1 MLLDGHFKSESHIRD
16 KWGKSNPPGQYAETP
31 GRAARGSLGPGL
43 GLYGGSVRDGE
54 SLADLL
60 PAVASSR
67 PDETALIFEDSR
79 LTWAELDAAVERVA
93 AVLRATGLGPGER
106 VAISLGSTPDFVA
119 ALHGILRAGLVAVPT
134 NPGYTARE
142 MAHVLGDSGARVL
155 IARATALPTVRQLR
169 AELPALMY
177 VWVVGDGP
185 NASTELEHAAG
196 ESAFPAPF
204 EMTPSGPGDES
215 SDRVPGSGEDLAVL
229 VYTSGTSGAPRGA
242 MLSHRA
248 LLADLD
254 HVTRIEPPVVTPGDV
269 VLLAVPLFHI
279 YGLNS
284 GLGMVIRHGAAGLLV
299 ERFEPAATLTA
310 IREKAVT
317 TIIAVPQMY
326 LAWSMEPQ
334 IDEAFDSV
342 RMAVSGSAPVAPA
355 VLQRILDSTGKH
367 VFEGYGLTETG
378 PTVASTLMSEVPKPG
393 SIGRPV
399 PGVRVRLV
407 EPTGEPD
414 AAQVDAEDAGEIAV
428 SGDNLFSGYWP
439 DGADGPD
446 SAGWWCTGD
455 VAYAD
460 ADGDLHLVDRR
471 RELILVSGFNVY
483 PREVEQVLI
492 EHPGVEDAA
501 VVGIPHPY
509 TGETVRAFVVRRPG
523 AEVDGSGTRRVGRP
537 PAGQVQ
543 VPDDDLVR
551 RGTAVHSLGQ
561 GASGRAPGGRRI
573 VTLWLKIAP
582 VQCRCA
588 QPRGKT
594 FAAGRPWPCRHR
606 FRSGP
611 PMNGMTG
618 SGRRTTHSVTLLTR
632 PGCHLCEDARVI
644 VERVV
649 AEEGAALTVQ
659 NVDLDLRLA
668 SEYGDRVPVVL
679 VDGKEHGYWR
689 VEEPRLRR
697 ALQGRRGW
705 LR

>member
-1 MLLDGHFKSESHIRD
+1 
-16 KWGKSNPPGQYAETP
+16 
-31 GRAARGSLGPGL
+31 
-43 GLYGGSVRDGE
+43 VE

-60 PAVASSR
+60 PAVAASH
-67 PDETALIFEDSR
+67 PDATALIFQDSR
-79 LTWAELDAAVERVA
+79 LTWAELDATVDRVA
-93 AVLRATGLGPGER
+93 MALRATGLRPGER
-106 VAISLGSTPDFVA
+106 VAIGLGSTPDFVA

-134 NPGYTARE
+134 NPGYTAPE
-142 MAHVLGDSGARVL
+142 MAHVLGDSGARIL
-155 IARATALPTVRQLR
+155 IARASALPTVRQLR
-169 AELPALMY
+169 EELPSLTY
-177 VWVVGDGP
+177 LWVVGDGT
-185 NASTELEHAAG
+185 NGSADLERSAG
-196 ESAFPAPF
+196 EALFPAPF
-204 EMTPSGPGDES
+204 EIEEPGAVNEPTDSGPGA
-215 SDRVPGSGEDLAVL
+215 GEDLAVL
-229 VYTSGTSGAPRGA
+229 AYTSGTSGSPRGA

-254 HVTRIEPPVVTPGDV
+254 HVTRIEPPVVTPSDV

-284 GLGMVIRHGAAGLLV
+284 GLGMVMRHGAAALLV

-310 IREKAVT
+310 IREQAVT

-378 PTVASTLMSEVPKPG
+378 PTISSTLMSEVPKPG

-428 SGDNLFSGYWP
+428 SGENLFSGYWP

-446 SAGWWCTGD
+446 AAGWWCTGD

-492 EHPGVEDAA
+492 EHPGVADAA
-501 VVGIPHPY
+501 VVGVPHPY
-509 TGETVRAFVVRRPG
+509 TGETVRAFVVREPG
-523 AEVDGSGTRRVGRP
+523 VEVTEAELGEWAAHRLARFKCPTTISFVAELPYTVLGK
-537 PAGQVQ
+537 
-543 VPDDDLVR
+543 VR
-551 RGTAVHSLGQ
+551 R
-561 GASGRAPGGRRI
+561 
-573 VTLWLKIAP
+573 
-582 VQCRCA
+582 
-588 QPRGKT
+588 
-594 FAAGRPWPCRHR
+594 
-606 FRSGP
+606 
-611 PMNGMTG
+611 
-618 SGRRTTHSVTLLTR
+618 
-632 PGCHLCEDARVI
+632 
-644 VERVV
+644 
-649 AEEGAALTVQ
+649 AALREA
-659 NVDLDLRLA
+659 DA
-668 SEYGDRVPVVL
+668 S
-679 VDGKEHGYWR
+679 
-689 VEEPRLRR
+689 
-697 ALQGRRGW
+697 
-705 LR
+705 